1 MNSFLVMDDDDDGE
15 GIHKTKRTLEKADR
29 KALPPYDTSLR
40 IDVNFNSEVIGTT
53 VRTGA
58 FLSVPGQPED
68 SSGDLS
74 CDHKT
79 GLPCS
84 SCDAVVVVTSDS
96 ELDSCDSAYDGIAT
110 TDSEMDLRCSP
121 YDGIA
126 TTDSEWDNYASD
138 SEMDFFGSP
147 YDGILTMDPESELP
161 YLALPRSPSNA
172 TPFTQAIYVEGGE
185 DDVLAS
191 FPKPP
196 GMHSFLAVHDDDIL
210 KSPTSIH
217 FNSDVGPTS
226 RRSVSF
232 SVPGEPEDL
241 SSDWCSD
248 GEADLPYSGLFSSE
262 SKLDVYCSPHDGI
275 TTTDPIG
282 SPYDGTFTTGSE
294 FDFSCLPYRA
304 SLSWSSS
311 NARRY
316 GVDIT
321 CPAQCSEDAIP
332 REDNGLVPTISHR
345 TGLRDIQSFT
355 EMVPSLFRGPLEQ
368 LGPEID
374 NPIISNC
381 DISRYDGRNGL
392 EDSSCLAGSLHPR
405 FRLVSI
411 QIPRRSIFLMVV
423 SARRMLSRDASRSSN
438 LFGRRNKR
446 CIGVISETV
455 WDRFVLGSRRHHGG
469 ANECQFQH
477 RDHWYDSS
485 SWRVPFCSGGTRRF
499 V

>member
-1 MNSFLVMDDDDDGE
+1 MNSFLVMDDNDDGE

-53 VRTGA
+53 VRPGA

-196 GMHSFLAVHDDDIL
+196 GVHSFLAVHDDDIL

-217 FNSDVGPTS
+217 FNNDVVGPTS

-232 SVPGEPEDL
+232 SGEPEDL

-248 GEADLPYSGLFSSE
+248 GEADLPYGGLLPSKSE
-262 SKLDVYCSPHDGI
+262 LHIYCSPHDGI
-275 TTTDPIG
+275 TTTDPESKSIG

-294 FDFSCLPYRA
+294 FNFSCLPYRA

-316 GVDIT
+316 GVLDVT
-321 CPAQCSEDAIP
+321 CPAQCSEYAIP
-332 REDNGLVPTISHR
+332 REGNGLVPTISHR

-355 EMVPSLFRGPLEQ
+355 EMVPSLFCGPLE
-368 LGPEID
+368 
-374 NPIISNC
+374 
-381 DISRYDGRNGL
+381 
-392 EDSSCLAGSLHPR
+392 
-405 FRLVSI
+405 
-411 QIPRRSIFLMVV
+411 
-423 SARRMLSRDASRSSN
+423 
-438 LFGRRNKR
+438 
-446 CIGVISETV
+446 
-455 WDRFVLGSRRHHGG
+455 
-469 ANECQFQH
+469 
-477 RDHWYDSS
+477 
-485 SWRVPFCSGGTRRF
+485 
-499 V
+499 